1 MEWAK
6 VRDQL
11 KAEVNRLSALQGSI
25 DIVNEAERLRGDIPK
40 MQEEFTKLK
49 AGLDKLAG
57 EYQASERRVNEHRSK
72 SKKEIEDHQNIINA
86 LSEQVRDLRTEL
98 GGLRA
103 GIDSAMP
110 QLERVTEQVRTR
122 TKDLADLAIQID
134 VKSRQAKDL
143 DAELKRLGQSYSKIM
158 SG

>member
-11 KAEVNRLSALQGSI
+11 KAEYNRLDAIAGAVDLI
-25 DIVNEAERLRGDIPK
+25 NEAEKLRGDIPK

-49 AGLDKLAG
+49 AGLDKLSAD
-57 EYQASERRVNEHRSK
+57 YQASEQRVNEHRSK
-72 SKKEIEDHQNIINA
+72 AKKEIEDHQNIINT
-86 LSEQVRDLRTEL
+86 LSEQVRDLRGEL
-98 GGLRA
+98 ASLRG

-122 TKDLADLAIQID
+122 TKDLADLAIQVD
-134 VKSRQAKDL
+134 VKSRQVKDL